1 MINQESNGIDAYV
14 RYTVENPKEQLEQ
27 LFGEKEY
34 ITVVTYEIVNLD
46 GSRSDPDLWVNN

>member
-34 ITVVTYEIVNLD
+34 ITVVTYETVYLE
-46 GSRSDPDLWVNN
+46 GSRSDPDLWVK